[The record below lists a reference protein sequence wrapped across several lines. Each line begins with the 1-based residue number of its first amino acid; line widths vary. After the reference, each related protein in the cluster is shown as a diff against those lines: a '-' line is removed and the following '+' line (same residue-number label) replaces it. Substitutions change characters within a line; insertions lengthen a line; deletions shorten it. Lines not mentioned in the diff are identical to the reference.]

1 MMAETKL
8 HKLNLELEILC
19 EGNSTITDA
28 EDDLVRWIDM
38 LMLYQIGYNEVADR
52 KRARIF
58 DYDIKSINS

>member
-19 EGNSTITDA
+19 EGDSTISDA

-52 KRARIF
+52 KSARIF
-58 DYDIKSINS
+58 DYDIRKDE

>member
-19 EGNSTITDA
+19 EGNSTISDA

-38 LMLYQIGYNEVADR
+38 LMLYQIGYNEIADR

-58 DYDIKSINS
+58 DYDIKSIDS

>member
-1 MMAETKL
+1 MMVETKL

-19 EGNSTITDA
+19 EGDSTISDA

-58 DYDIKSINS
+58 DYDIRKDE